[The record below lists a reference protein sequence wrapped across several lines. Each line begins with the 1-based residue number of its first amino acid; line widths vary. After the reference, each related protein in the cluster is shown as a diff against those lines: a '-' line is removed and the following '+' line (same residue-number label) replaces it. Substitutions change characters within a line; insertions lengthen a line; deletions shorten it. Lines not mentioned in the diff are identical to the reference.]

1 MKLAA
6 ILLAL
11 AGTVPASA
19 ATATPAGTASATAS
33 PRAAVAATASGR
45 HGVAAPAAVGDNAAL
60 AVKAGATVTVGN
72 GRALEAALRRA
83 RADRRIRRI
92 VLAAGT
98 YELAAPLLIDERLSG
113 TTGAPFELS
122 AAPRAQVVL
131 SGAIHLPTL
140 RWEPWRDG
148 IWRARHAGPPFQRLW
163 LGKQALVRARYPNA
177 DPTQSGFGG
186 AADATGPERVAR
198 WHDPAGAVLHA
209 LHGNRWGGLQV
220 PILGKNADGS
230 LAYGAQVGNN
240 RIMPPSATDRYV
252 ENVFEELDAP
262 GEWFDDRRDGWLY
275 FKPLDGARPPA
286 RGFRAGMHEALVRI
300 EGHGA
305 QVNHVRIRKLG
316 FQDTEP
322 TFLKADEPLL
332 RSDWKFYRAGAVTIE
347 NAADV
352 RIEDGDFTGLGGH
365 AIVVSGRA
373 RQVRVSGNH
382 IHAIG
387 GTAVAFVGRPE
398 AARSPL
404 YEYHEHLDQAALD
417 PAPGPRSDAY
427 PRDSAAVDNLI
438 HDVGQ
443 IDRQAAGVQIAMSAR
458 ITVDHNSIH
467 HVPRA
472 GINIGDGNWGGHRI
486 TNNDVFDTV
495 RESGDHGAFNSWGR
509 DRYWDPDRKEM
520 DRRVA
525 SDPRLPLLDAVE
537 PIIMR
542 RNRFRCDH
550 GWDVDLDDGAS
561 NYVIEQ
567 NLLLAGGLKLREGFA
582 RVVRNNIMVNGTF
595 HPHVWFADSGDV
607 FEANVVMAPYQ
618 PIDIAHWGRSVD
630 RNLFASADGLAEAQA
645 RGTDAGSVAGDP
657 RFAAPAE
664 GDYTVTNAA
673 LAARIGFVNFPMHDF
688 GVRPARLKAL
698 AAAPAYPQPNAA
710 ATAAA
715 PPHSAQTLEG
725 LLLKPVE
732 TLGEQS
738 AAGLGAATGLR
749 VLAVRAGSRG
759 EAAGLR
765 ARDAIIGAGR
775 AGQGGIAPVAEFV
788 SLQALLAAGG
798 DLELLVV
805 RDQARIVV
813 RWQQPAA
820 ATGGARP

>member
-1 MKLAA
+1 MAGCWRWRCGARVDRRIPAA
-6 ILLAL
+6 LRW
-11 AGTVPASA
+11 
-19 ATATPAGTASATAS
+19 ATPAPT
-33 PRAAVAATASGR
+33 
-45 HGVAAPAAVGDNAAL
+45 NWQ
-60 AVKAGATVTVGN
+60 
-72 GRALEAALRRA
+72 
-83 RADRRIRRI
+83 
-92 VLAAGT
+92 
-98 YELAAPLLIDERLSG
+98 PLLIDERSSG

-131 SGAIHLPTL
+131 SGAIHLPAL

-186 AADATGPERVAR
+186 ASDATGPERVVR
-198 WHDPAGAVLHA
+198 WHDLRRRRRMRCTAPLGRPQADPARMPTAAHLRRPGRQQPHHAPERDRPLRRERLRRAGRPRRMVRRPPRRLAVP
-209 LHGNRWGGLQV
+209 RQ
-220 PILGKNADGS
+220 
-230 LAYGAQVGNN
+230 
-240 RIMPPSATDRYV
+240 
-252 ENVFEELDAP
+252 
-262 GEWFDDRRDGWLY
+262 
-275 FKPLDGARPPA
+275 LDGARPPA
-286 RGFRAGMHEALVRI
+286 RGFRAGMHEALIRI

-472 GINIGDGNWGGHRI
+472 GINIGDGNWGGHVL

-520 DRRVA
+520 ERRVA

-673 LAARIGFVNFPMHDF
+673 LAARIGFVNFPMRDF

-698 AAAPAYPQPNAA
+698 AAAPAYPQPSAA

-715 PPHSAQTLEG
+715 PPRSAQTLEG

-765 ARDAIIGAGR
+765 ARDVIIGAGR

>member
-1 MKLAA
+1 MKIAF

-11 AGTVPASA
+11 AATLTASAQA
-19 ATATPAGTASATAS
+19 ATATTPANAVSAS
-33 PRAAVAATASGR
+33 
-45 HGVAAPAAVGDNAAL
+45 
-60 AVKAGATVTVGN
+60 ATVTVRDGKSL
-72 GRALEAALRRA
+72 AAALQRA

-113 TTGAPFELS
+113 SAEAPFELF
-122 AAPRAQVVL
+122 AAPHARVVL
-131 SGAIHLPTL
+131 SGATRLPAL
-140 RWEPWRDG
+140 HWEPWRDG
-148 IWRARHAGPPFQRLW
+148 IWRARHAGQPFQRLW
-163 LGKQALVRARYPNA
+163 LGRQPLVRARYPNL
-177 DPTQSGFGG
+177 DPAQTGFGG
-186 AADATGPERVAR
+186 AADATSAERVAR
-198 WHDPAGAVLHA
+198 WQDPAGAVLHA
-209 LHGNRWGGLQV
+209 LHGNSWGGLQV

-230 LAYGAQVGNN
+230 LIYGAQVGNN
-240 RIMPPSATDRYV
+240 RVMPPSERDRYV

-262 GEWFDDRRDGWLY
+262 GEWFDDRRHGWLY

-286 RGFRAGMHEALVRI
+286 LGLRAGAHEALIRI
-300 EGHGA
+300 EGRSA
-305 QVNHVRIRKLG
+305 QVRHVRLRNLG

-322 TFLKADEPLL
+322 TFLKSLEPLL
-332 RSDWKFYRAGAVTIE
+332 RSDWSFYRVGAVTIE
-347 NAADV
+347 NASDIRV
-352 RIEDGDFTGLGGH
+352 EDGEFTGLGGH

-373 RQVRVSGNH
+373 RQVRLSGNH

-387 GTAVAFVGRPE
+387 GTALAFVGRPE
-398 AARSPL
+398 AVRSPL

-417 PAPGPRSDAY
+417 LAPGPRSDAY
-427 PRDSAAVDNLI
+427 PQDSAAVDNLI
-438 HDVGQ
+438 HDIGQ
-443 IDRQAAGVQIAMSAR
+443 IDRQAAGVQIAMAAR
-458 ITVDHNSIH
+458 ITVDHNSIY

-472 GINIGDGNWGGHRI
+472 GINIGDGNWGGHRL

-520 DRRVA
+520 ERRVA

-537 PIIMR
+537 PIVMR
-542 RNRFRCDH
+542 HNRLRCDH

-618 PIDIAHWGRSVD
+618 PIEIERWGRSVD
-630 RNLFASADGLAEAQA
+630 RNLFTGAAGLAEAQA

-657 RFAAPAE
+657 DFAAPAE
-664 GDYTVTNAA
+664 GDYSVTNAA

-698 AAAPAYPQPNAA
+698 AATPAYPLPATTTT
-710 ATAAA
+710 ATA
-715 PPHSAQTLEG
+715 PQQGAQTLEG

-738 AAGLGAATGLR
+738 AAGLGMASGLW
-749 VLAVRAGSRG
+749 VLSVQAGSRG

-765 ARDAIIGAGR
+765 PRDVIIGAGR
-775 AGQGGIAPVAEFV
+775 DGQGGFRPVAGFAA
-788 SLQALLAAGG
+788 LQALLAAGG
-798 DLELLVV
+798 EPELQLM
-805 RDQARIVV
+805 RDQARLVV
-813 RWQQPAA
+813 RWQ
-820 ATGGARP
+820 R

>member
-1 MKLAA
+1 MRAAA

-11 AGTVPASA
+11 AGMVAAASA
-19 ATATPAGTASATAS
+19 AAA
-33 PRAAVAATASGR
+33 AAVVS
-45 HGVAAPAAVGDNAAL
+45 GVAQGANVNNAANN
-60 AVKAGATVTVGN
+60 AANNVGVTVGD
-72 GRALEAALRRA
+72 GKSLAAALQRA

-92 VLAAGT
+92 TLAAGN
-98 YELAAPLLIDERLSG
+98 YELAAPLVIDERLSG
-113 TTGAPFELS
+113 SADAPFVLT
-122 AAPRAQVVL
+122 AAPHARVVL
-131 SGAIHLPTL
+131 RGAVHLPAL
-140 RWEPWRDG
+140 RWRPWRDG
-148 IWRARHAGPPFQRLW
+148 IWRAPYAGPPFQRLW
-163 LGKQALVRARYPNA
+163 LGELPLVRSRYPNA
-177 DPTQSGFGG
+177 DPAQAGYGG
-186 AADATGPERVAR
+186 AADATSAVRVAR
-198 WHDPAGAVLHA
+198 WRDPAGAVLHA

-240 RIMPPSATDRYV
+240 RVMPPSERDRYV

-262 GEWFDDRRDGWLY
+262 GEWYDDRRQRWLY

-286 RGFRAGMHEALVRI
+286 QGFRAGVHEALIRI
-300 EGHGA
+300 EGRRA
-305 QVNHVRIRKLG
+305 PVEHVRIRKLG
-316 FQDTEP
+316 FRDTEP
-322 TFLKADEPLL
+322 TFLKAVEPLL

-352 RIEDGDFTGLGGH
+352 RVEDGEFSELGGH

-373 RQVRVSGNH
+373 RQVRLTGNH

-387 GTAVAFVGRPE
+387 GTALAFVGRPQ
-398 AARSPL
+398 AVRSPL
-404 YEYHEHLDQAALD
+404 FEYHEHLDLAAVD
-417 PAPGPRSDAY
+417 RVPGPRGDDY

-438 HDVGQ
+438 HDIGQ
-443 IDRQAAGVQIAMSAR
+443 IDRQAAGVQIAMAAR
-458 ITVDHNSIH
+458 ITVDHNTIYR
-467 HVPRA
+467 VPRA
-472 GINIGDGNWGGHRI
+472 GINIGDGAWGGHRI
-486 TNNDVFDTV
+486 TYNDVFDTV

-520 DRRVA
+520 ERRVA
-525 SDPRLPLLDAVE
+525 ADPRLPLLDAVE
-537 PIIMR
+537 PIVMR

-561 NYVIEQ
+561 NYLIEE
-567 NLLLAGGLKLREGFA
+567 NLLLAGGLKLREGVA
-582 RVVRNNIMVNGTF
+582 RIVRNNIMVNGTF

-618 PIDIAHWGRSVD
+618 PVEIERWGRSVD
-630 RNLFASADGLAEAQA
+630 RNLFVGGAGLAQAQA

-657 RFAAPAE
+657 RFAAPAD

-698 AAAPAYPQPNAA
+698 AAAPAYPLPYTDTDIATDSAA
-710 ATAAA
+710 ADPAPGAA
-715 PPHSAQTLEG
+715 TLEG

-738 AAGLGAATGLR
+738 AAGLATAAGLR
-749 VLAVRAGSRG
+749 VLAVQAGSRG

-765 ARDAIIGAGR
+765 PRDVIVGGGRDAQGAF
-775 AGQGGIAPVAEFV
+775 APVAGLAA
-788 SLQALLAAGG
+788 LQALLADGHAP
-798 DLELLVV
+798 ELQVM
-805 RDQARIVV
+805 RDQALIVV

-820 ATGGARP
+820 PAEDLRR